1 MHEINQDSAF
11 ILPQYTRSFGIHFD
25 SKIHFI
31 FIFLKRKS
39 KHFIRNRYIQY
50 ILDEID
56 NISLLVFTFLAFL
69 E

>member
-11 ILPQYTRSFGIHFD
+11 ILPQYTRSFEIHFD

-31 FIFLKRKS
+31 FIFQRETVNS
-39 KHFIRNRYIQY
+39 INSATIIPY

-56 NISLLVFTFLAFL
+56 NISQLVLHS
-69 E
+69 